1 MSSDIKKSDLSDEKK
16 AEILSKMIDMVTRQT
31 EYTYDE
37 AKEKLEKNNFDYN
50 IVIKEYMGIK
60 PKQETKKTLNQEIF
74 KQIRTNM
81 DIASKNFYN

>member
-1 MSSDIKKSDLSDEKK
+1 MSSNDTKQELDSDKK

-37 AKEKLEKNNFDYN
+37 AKEKLQNNNFDYN

-60 PKQETKKTLNQEIF
+60 PKVEDKKTLNQEIF
-74 KQIRTNM
+74 SQIRKNM
-81 DIASKNFYN
+81 DNASKNFYN